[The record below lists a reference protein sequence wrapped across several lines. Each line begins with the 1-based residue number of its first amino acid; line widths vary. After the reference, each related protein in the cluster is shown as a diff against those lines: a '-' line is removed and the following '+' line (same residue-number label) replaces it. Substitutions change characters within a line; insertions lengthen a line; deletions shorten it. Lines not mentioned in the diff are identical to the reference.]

1 MSSNGQ
7 DPKVKAAVRRTA
19 VICAGVVVGMVGLA
33 YASVPL
39 YDLFC
44 RVTGYGG
51 TPQISDGPSARRS
64 EREVTVRFD
73 SNVAP
78 GISWR
83 FTPEAREVTVKLGET
98 KTVMY
103 KFTNTSDRPTTGIAT
118 FNVQPELAGAYFN
131 KIQCFCFTEQTLQ
144 PGETVE
150 APVVFYVDP
159 DIVNERDIA
168 DIRTLT
174 LSYTVFPAKGGAP
187 VTAASQAVDKPSL

>member
-1 MSSNGQ
+1 MGSNGQ
-7 DPKVKAAVRRTA
+7 DPRVNAAVRRTA
-19 VICAGVVVGMVGLA
+19 LICAGVAVGMVGHA
-33 YASVPL
+33 YAAVPF
-39 YDLFC
+39 YELFC

-51 TPQISDGPSARRS
+51 TPQVSVGPSTRQS
-64 EREVTVRFD
+64 EREITVRFD

-131 KIQCFCFTEQTLQ
+131 KIQCFCFSEQTLQ

-168 DIRTLT
+168 DIRAIT

-187 VTAASQAVDKPSL
+187 VTAASQAADKSSL